1 MFVTSPDWDLLLQQ
15 LINQHWRY
23 AVLDVLMPV
32 FSSSIVL
39 WICSVAALASAWP
52 DKRKLLIGLILLG
65 TAVAASDL
73 TCSILKDLSGRVRPL
88 QSIARTWYVDDGN
101 WTQLP
106 TDFTQIKHKG
116 SSFPSAHAA
125 NSAAATS
132 VLVFLLRKKSIW
144 IVPLLIGYSRIYLG
158 KHFPLDVVAGWILG
172 LLIGRGVQPLYAWL
186 QKKLPQ
192 FDREA

>member
-1 MFVTSPDWDLLLQQ
+1 MLATSPNWDLLLQQ

-39 WICSVAALASAWP
+39 WICSIAALASVWS
-52 DKRKLLIGLILLG
+52 DKRKLLIGLLLLG
-65 TAVAASDL
+65 TAIAASDL
-73 TCSILKDLSGRVRPL
+73 TCSILKDLSDRVRPL
-88 QSIARTWYVDDGN
+88 QSIAQTWYIDDGN

-106 TDFTQIKHKG
+106 PDFTQTKHKG

-125 NSAAATS
+125 NSAAAAS

-144 IVPLLIGYSRIYLG
+144 IAPLLIGYSRIYLG
-158 KHFPLDVVAGWILG
+158 KHFPLDVAAGWSLG
-172 LLIGRGVQPLYAWL
+172 LLIGVGVQPLYAWL
-186 QKKLPQ
+186 QKRLPQ
-192 FDREA
+192 H